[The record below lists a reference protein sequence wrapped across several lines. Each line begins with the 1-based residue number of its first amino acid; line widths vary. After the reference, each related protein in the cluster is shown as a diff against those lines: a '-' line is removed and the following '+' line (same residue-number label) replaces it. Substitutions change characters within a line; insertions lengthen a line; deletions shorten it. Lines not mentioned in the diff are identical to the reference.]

1 METSSATRGQSELI
15 VGLFGILATLLVIV
29 VLAGWNSDLPV
40 IDSDRGA
47 FLALA
52 TCGFFMC
59 GSSGADY
66 TTPKRWINPM
76 HLLGIMLGLL
86 ATLLVIS
93 ELAGWQIPMVADA
106 QDAFYALAAIMV
118 VKVLL
123 TTVDRL
129 VWQQ

>member
-1 METSSATRGQSELI
+1 MESSSTTRGQSALI
-15 VGLFGILATLLVIV
+15 VGLFGTLATVLVII
-29 VLAGWNSDLPV
+29 VLAGWNSGWPV

-66 TTPKRWINPM
+66 TDPKRWINPM
-76 HLLGIMLGLL
+76 HLLGMMLGLL
-86 ATLLVIS
+86 ATLLVIA
-93 ELAGWQIPMVADA
+93 ELARWEIPAVADA

-123 TTVDRL
+123 TTVDKMTL
-129 VWQQ
+129 QS